1 MAVGWKSLA
10 TDGAGARRPRWPTR
24 HGNPTATVDRG
35 CGPMRVGIGTRPTLG
50 AGLRTIMAAGIS
62 IPASVGCGIRVMTGH
77 RPGSLGAA
85 PRAIAAGLPC
95 LRNADGAPTWVS
107 RGSMAA
113 RPSASGLASA
123 QRPGMRRPGTVSVIT
138 TFIIIDC
145 RAIKPSVSFAIAT
158 SRWPAVRA

>member
-35 CGPMRVGIGTRPTLG
+35 CGPMPVGIGTRPTLG
-50 AGLRTIMAAGIS
+50 VGLRIIMAAGIS
-62 IPASVGCGIRVMTGH
+62 IPASVGCGIRVMTGL

-85 PRAIAAGLPC
+85 PRATAAGLRC

-107 RGSMAA
+107 LGSMAT
-113 RPSASGLASA
+113 RPSVSGLASA
-123 QRPGMRRPGTVSVIT
+123 QRPGMRRPGTVSVIR
-138 TFIIIDC
+138 TFIIIDY
-145 RAIKPSVSFAIAT
+145 RGIKPSVSSGRAT
-158 SRWPAVRA
+158 SRWPAAKA